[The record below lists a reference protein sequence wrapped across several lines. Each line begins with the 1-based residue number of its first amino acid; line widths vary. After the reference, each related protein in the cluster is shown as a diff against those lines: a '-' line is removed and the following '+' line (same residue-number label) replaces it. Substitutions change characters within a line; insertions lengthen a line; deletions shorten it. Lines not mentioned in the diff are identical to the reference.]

1 MPRQPKGGHHLW
13 PHPSLQHTQCT
24 VLAVARAGH
33 QLHWRHPS
41 KLQVGAGRR
50 AARGRA
56 CLCTHSG
63 SCPVPSLPLPV
74 STSGCTSRAWCKD
87 WCGVVW
93 CGVGGR
99 EGEIQH
105 GHFSSAHHCLNVCAR
120 ACARL
125 TSVLP
130 AGSPMV
136 MLVMGPV
143 LSTLSHTYQSVGRLG
158 PVV

>member
-41 KLQVGAGRR
+41 KLQVGGGRR

-74 STSGCTSRAWCKD
+74 STSGCTSRAWCKER
-87 WCGVVW
+87 CGVV
-93 CGVGGR
+93 CGGG
-99 EGEIQH
+99 EGRRNTAWSFQ
-105 GHFSSAHHCLNVCAR
+105 FCLSLHECVCACMCTSYL
-120 ACARL
+120 CAPGR
-125 TSVLP
+125 
-130 AGSPMV
+130 
-136 MLVMGPV
+136 
-143 LSTLSHTYQSVGRLG
+143 LSHGDARDGPSVEHTVTHLPECGQAR
-158 PVV
+158 PSSVI